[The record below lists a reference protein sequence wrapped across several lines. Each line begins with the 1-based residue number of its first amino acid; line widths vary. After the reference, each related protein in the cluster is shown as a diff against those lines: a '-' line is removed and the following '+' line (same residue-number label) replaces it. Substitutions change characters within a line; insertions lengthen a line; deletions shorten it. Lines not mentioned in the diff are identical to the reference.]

1 VLAERQA
8 DAAPLEAEYA
18 DDLPPL
24 HRLLLSQQLVQE
36 RAQQVA
42 SVPELWLPA

>member
-18 DDLPPL
+18 DDLPSL
-24 HRLLLSQQLVQE
+24 HRLLLSRRSEQE
-36 RAQQVA
+36 QVREA
-42 SVPELWLPA
+42 RRVPAL

>member
-24 HRLLLSQQLVQE
+24 HRLLLSRRSVQE
-36 RAQQVA
+36 QVRAA
-42 SVPELWLPA
+42 RPVPEL

>member
-18 DDLPPL
+18 DDQPPL
-24 HRLLLSQQLVQE
+24 HRLLLSRRSVQKQVREAQLV
-36 RAQQVA
+36 
-42 SVPELWLPA
+42 STL